1 MSYFKYY
8 FFSLKIILKR
18 NVLNLHQNIKLKIVT
33 LLNLLFII
41 SCSIENK
48 ETKYKVGFSQCIS
61 TDYWRKSMDHEMKVE
76 ASLYSE
82 IDLTIFQADGDVE
95 TQKLQIES
103 MIKNDFDLII
113 ISPLRPEPLVPII
126 EKAYDKGIPVII
138 VDRKINSQKFTAYIG
153 ANNIEV
159 GQNAAYY
166 IASQNEKEINVL
178 EIKGGDNSSPVIER
192 HSGFYQIANNEP
204 KITIPYSIKDE
215 DIYRRIPQILD
226 SLNVKPINYVFAFND
241 EIAYNTWKI
250 AKSKGVE
257 KTIKFIGID
266 GLNGDNNGIQLV
278 QKGILSTSILYP
290 PGGDEAIKLAL
301 KILNGESVAKI
312 NFLTTTVIDSRNA
325 DIMKNQFDKINQ
337 HQNDIE
343 NQQLKIKQQEETYT
357 TQSNALKLLLVL
369 LILIILLAAFSIY
382 SGFNLKK
389 KKRELEIQ
397 NNKITTQRNQIK
409 KINEAKTNFFTG
421 LSHEFKTPIT
431 LILSSID
438 SLSENKNIRDH
449 KLLKEVGLI
458 FNNSKRLL
466 RLINQLIDF
475 RKVEDKKFILRASK
489 TNLFQFS
496 KTIFKDFEREAQKR
510 NIKFLLKTNNEYLD
524 IYLDR
529 NLMDKVYFNLLSNS
543 FKFTPNNGSII
554 IEIEDI
560 KDSNFVKI
568 YFKDSGIGIPKEE
581 LNSVFKPFYRGSNNN
596 KSSSG
601 IGLHLSK
608 EFIELHKGSIIV
620 NSNIG
625 AEFEIT
631 LYKDNVHLSAD
642 NIVYEP
648 DIIDNK
654 SLSFDLD
661 YEDDAFT
668 VQNDLNKDERD
679 TILIIEDNI
688 DLVKYLNGKFNIEYN
703 VSISNG
709 NDSLEK
715 AFEII
720 PDLIICDVNLPDK
733 NGFEI
738 CEILKKDIRTSHIP
752 TIILTAYDNK
762 ESYIKG
768 LESGA
773 DLFLTK
779 PFSFAILYRSIKN
792 LLYNREKL
800 RKHYIKNLYKTKPT
814 EDIGFSEQSFIDTMN
829 KHIYENI
836 DDSSFTVEQLA
847 VKLNISRVQLYRKIK
862 SILNLSI
869 SDYILNIRLEKAKK
883 LILESKLS
891 ISEIAYSVGFSSP
904 SYFSSSFKNKFGKTP
919 KNFRKS

>member
-1 MSYFKYY
+1 M
-8 FFSLKIILKR
+8 LKSQQII
-18 NVLNLHQNIKLKIVT
+18 KIVIF
-33 LLNLLFII
+33 LSILFFI
-41 SCSIENK
+41 SCSNDKNEK
-48 ETKYKVGFSQCIS
+48 KYKVGFSQCIS
-61 TDYWRKSMDHEMKVE
+61 TDDWRKSMDYEMKVE

-82 IDLTIFQADGDVE
+82 IDLTIFQANGDVE
-95 TQKLQIES
+95 AQRLQIES
-103 MIKNDFDLII
+103 MIKDGFDLII
-113 ISPLRPEPLVPII
+113 ISPIEPEPLVNIV
-126 EKAYDKGIPVII
+126 EKTYDKGIPIII
-138 VDRKINSQKFTAYIG
+138 VDRKINTEKFTAFVG
-153 ANNIEV
+153 ADNLEV
-159 GQNAAYY
+159 GRNAANY
-166 IASQNEKEINVL
+166 IASTNEGLVNVL
-178 EIKGGDNSSPVIER
+178 EIRGSGKSYPKIER
-192 HSGFYQIANNEP
+192 NLGFHEIVINEP
-204 KITIPYSIKDE
+204 NIKVQYSYDVGEEGKTTNVFDSIN
-215 DIYRRIPQILD
+215 RIPID
-226 SLNVKPINYVFAFND
+226 YVYAFND
-241 EIAYNTWKI
+241 NLAYDAWKI
-250 AKSKGVE
+250 AKSKGLE
-257 KTIKFIGID
+257 KKIKFIGVD
-266 GLNGDNNGIQLV
+266 GLNGENNGIQLV
-278 QKGILSTSILYP
+278 RRGILTATILYP
-290 PGGDEAIKLAL
+290 TGGDEAIKIAR
-301 KILNGESVAKI
+301 KILRKEKVLKNNI
-312 NFLTTTVIDSRNA
+312 LNTTVIDYRNA

-357 TQSNALKLLLVL
+357 TQSNTLKLVLAL
-369 LILIILLAAFSIY
+369 LILSILLAIFSIY
-382 SGFNLKK
+382 SRFNLKK

-397 NNKITTQRNQIK
+397 NNRITVQRNQIK

-496 KTIFKDFEREAQKR
+496 NTIFKDFEREAQKR

-648 DIIDNK
+648 DIIDNN

-709 NDSLEK
+709 SDSLEK
-715 AFEII
+715 AFEIV

-738 CEILKKDIRTSHIP
+738 CHILKKDIRTSHIP

-762 ESYIKG
+762 ESYIMG

-800 RKHYIKNLYKTKPT
+800 RKHYIKNLYKTKPL
-814 EDIGFSEQSFIDTMN
+814 EEVGLSEQGFIDRMN

-862 SILNLSI
+862 SILNISI

-919 KNFRKS
+919 KVFRKG